1 MSRSTSQI
9 GLESK
14 CFRAFSSCETT
25 SNHLR
30 NLKSAR
36 KLPGREQAAWNIVK
50 VPLDHY
56 LLQDNPFPDLTS
68 LSEFWLEI
76 VKDRMRMEI
85 HPSNDVLSLMTRH
98 VQSFR
103 SHLSE
108 SAREKITTIY
118 GLPDD
123 LSERRDKVSFL
134 LSKDRFNCPEEHY
147 EVCPFYQL
155 ATSANRSL
163 KSSKL

>member
-1 MSRSTSQI
+1 M
-9 GLESK
+9 
-14 CFRAFSSCETT
+14 T

-30 NLKSAR
+30 NLRNAR
-36 KLPGREQAAWNIVK
+36 KLPEREQAIWNIVK
-50 VPLDHY
+50 VSLDHY
-56 LLQDNPFPDLTS
+56 LLQDNPFLDLTS

-118 GLPDD
+118 
-123 LSERRDKVSFL
+123 
-134 LSKDRFNCPEEHY
+134 
-147 EVCPFYQL
+147 
-155 ATSANRSL
+155 
-163 KSSKL
+163 